1 MATRP
6 PQQNQEAP
14 PARRIPWWLLVI
26 IAAGIAIAAYQ
37 WLGRGD
43 GTDKT
48 PLSEVAQLVK
58 DGQVQSIEVSGE
70 SLKITLKDGTE
81 LTSNREPEA
90 SLTDSLA
97 NFGVTDAD
105 LANVEV
111 VSSPPSGFNF
121 TSALYLLLPLVL
133 IGVLLLSM
141 RRSVG
146 GAEQVFGF
154 ARSKARRIT
163 EDRPDIRFSDIA
175 GADEAKG
182 ELTEIVDFLRD
193 PARYAAIG
201 ARIPKGVLLVGPPGT
216 GKTLL
221 ARAVAGE
228 AEVPFFSVSGSE
240 FVELFVGVGAA
251 RVRDLFEQAKK
262 AQPAIMFIDEIDAV
276 GRQRGAGL
284 GGGHDEREQ
293 TLNQILTEM
302 DGFEKNTAVVVMA
315 ATNRP
320 DVLDPALLRPG
331 RFDRRVLM
339 DLPDMAGREAI
350 LKIHA
355 RGKPLDPSVN
365 LLRVAQLT
373 PGFSGADLENL
384 LNEAALLT
392 ARARKKTVGETEVEE
407 AIDRVIA
414 GPERRSRR
422 IAEDERRRVAYHEAG
437 HALTAQVMPNADP
450 VHKISIVARGGTGGH
465 TRLLPEEERGLWT
478 REQLRDSLAYAL
490 GGMAAEEIIFN
501 EPSTGSGND
510 LQVATE
516 RAREMIRKYGM
527 SDRLGPIGYG
537 GDSAS
542 VFLGRELSH
551 SREYSDETAAAIDEE
566 VRRMMGEALER
577 SKQAIM
583 ENRPYLDKLVNRLL
597 EVETLR
603 RDEVQA
609 ILEGVRREG
618 HTVPTEPPVSTDGT
632 GATRVPVDTPTAS

>member
-1 MATRP
+1 LA
-6 PQQNQEAP
+6 
-14 PARRIPWWLLVI
+14 IV
-26 IAAGIAIAAYQ
+26 AAGIAIAAFQ
-37 WLGRGD
+37 WFGRGD
-43 GTDKT
+43 SGEET
-48 PLSEVAQLVK
+48 PLSEVARLVQE
-58 DGQVQSIEVSGE
+58 GQVQRIEVSGD
-70 SLKITLKDGTE
+70 SLTVTLQDGTE
-81 LTSNREPEA
+81 LTSNREPDA

-97 NFGVTDAD
+97 NFGVTDEQ

-111 VSSPPSGFNF
+111 VSNPPSGFSI
-121 TSALYLLLPLVL
+121 TSILYLLLPLVL

-251 RVRDLFEQAKK
+251 RVRDLFEQAKR

-355 RGKPLDPSVN
+355 RGKPLDPGIN

-392 ARARKKTVGETEVEE
+392 ARARKKSIGETEVEE

-422 IAEDERRRVAYHEAG
+422 IAEEERRRVAYHEAG

-490 GGMAAEEIIFN
+490 GGMAAEEIIFG

-577 SKQAIM
+577 SKQAIQD
-583 ENRPYLDKLVNRLL
+583 NRPYLDKLVNRLL

-609 ILEGVRREG
+609 LLQGVRRDG
-618 HTVPTEPPVSTDGT
+618 RVVPAEPAASEDGREPV
-632 GATRVPVDTPTAS
+632 RVPVDTPTVS

>member
-1 MATRP
+1 
-6 PQQNQEAP
+6 
-14 PARRIPWWLLVI
+14 LLPI
-26 IAAGIAIAAYQ
+26 LLI
-37 WLGRGD
+37 
-43 GTDKT
+43 
-48 PLSEVAQLVK
+48 
-58 DGQVQSIEVSGE
+58 
-70 SLKITLKDGTE
+70 
-81 LTSNREPEA
+81 A
-90 SLTDSLA
+90 SL
-97 NFGVTDAD
+97 F
-105 LANVEV
+105 
-111 VSSPPSGFNF
+111 F
-121 TSALYLLLPLVL
+121 
-133 IGVLLLSM
+133 SM
-141 RRSVG
+141 RRGAG
-146 GAEQVFGF
+146 GAQEVFGF
-154 ARSKARRIT
+154 ARSRARRIT
-163 EDRPDIRFSDIA
+163 EDRPEIRFSDIA

-193 PARYAAIG
+193 PARYTAIG

-228 AEVPFFSVSGSE
+228 AEVPFFTVSGSE

-262 AQPAIMFIDEIDAV
+262 AQPSIMFIDEIDAV

-355 RGKPLDPSVN
+355 RGKPMDPEVD
-365 LLRVAQLT
+365 LRRVAQLT

-384 LNEAALLT
+384 LNEAALLA
-392 ARARKKTVGETEVEE
+392 ARARKKTISPADIEE

-422 IAEDERRRVAYHEAG
+422 IGEEERRRVAYHEAG

-465 TRLLPEEERGLWT
+465 TRLLPEEDRALWT

-490 GGMAAEEIIFN
+490 GGMASEELVFG

-510 LQVATE
+510 LHVATE
-516 RAREMIRKYGM
+516 RAREMVRKYGM
-527 SDRLGPIGYG
+527 SERLGPMGFG
-537 GDSAS
+537 SESES
-542 VFLGRELSH
+542 VFLGRELMH
-551 SREYSDETAAAIDEE
+551 SRDYSDETASEIDHE
-566 VRRMMGEALER
+566 VRRLLNQALER
-577 SKQAIM
+577 SKRAIE
-583 ENRPYLDKLVNRLL
+583 ENRGYLDKLAQRLL
-597 EVETLR
+597 EIETLR
-603 RDEVQA
+603 RDEIQELLA
-609 ILEGVRREG
+609 GVRREG
-618 HTVPTEPPVSTDGT
+618 RPVPTEPLPSMD
-632 GATRVPVDTPTAS
+632 GATPATPIDVPASD

>member
-14 PARRIPWWLLVI
+14 PARRIPWWLLAIV
-26 IAAGIAIAAYQ
+26 AAGIAIVAYQ
-37 WLGRGD
+37 WFAGND
-43 GTDKT
+43 GADRT
-48 PLSEVAQLVK
+48 PLSEVARLVRAG
-58 DGQVQSIEVSGE
+58 DVQRIVVSGE
-70 SLKITLKDGTE
+70 SLDVTLRDGTE
-81 LTSNREPEA
+81 LSSNREPDA
-90 SLTDSLA
+90 SLTESLA
-97 NFGVTDAD
+97 SFGVTDAE

-111 VSSPPSGFNF
+111 VSRPPSGFNF
-121 TSALYLLLPLVL
+121 TAVLYLLLPLLL
-133 IGVLLLSM
+133 IGVLLMSM
-141 RRSVG
+141 RRSAG

-163 EDRPDIRFSDIA
+163 EDRPDIRFTDIA

-251 RVRDLFEQAKK
+251 RVRDLFEQAKR

-355 RGKPLDPSVN
+355 RGKPLDPGVN
-365 LLRVAQLT
+365 LLRIAQLT

-384 LNEAALLT
+384 LNEAALLA
-392 ARARKKTVGETEVEE
+392 ARARKKSVGEAEVEE

-422 IAEDERRRVAYHEAG
+422 IAEEERRRVAYHEAG

-490 GGMAAEEIIFN
+490 GGMAAEELIFG

-537 GDSAS
+537 GDPAS

-551 SREYSDETAAAIDEE
+551 SREYSEETAAAIDEE
-566 VRRMMGEALER
+566 VRRLMSEALER
-577 SKQAIM
+577 SKRAIM

-603 RDEVQA
+603 RDEVQE
-609 ILEGVRREG
+609 LLKGVRREG
-618 HTVPTEPPVSTDGT
+618 RIVPPEPLVSEDGV
-632 GATRVPVDTPTAS
+632 APARVPVDTPTGS

>member
-1 MATRP
+1 VT
-6 PQQNQEAP
+6 QE
-14 PARRIPWWLLVI
+14 
-26 IAAGIAIAAYQ
+26 Q
-37 WLGRGD
+37 
-43 GTDKT
+43 
-48 PLSEVAQLVK
+48 LS
-58 DGQVQSIEVSGE
+58 QVEIVS
-70 SLKITLKDGTE
+70 D
-81 LTSNREPEA
+81 
-90 SLTDSLA
+90 
-97 NFGVTDAD
+97 
-105 LANVEV
+105 
-111 VSSPPSGFNF
+111 PPSSFNF
-121 TSALYLLLPLVL
+121 LNILFLLLPLAL
-133 IGVLLLSM
+133 IASLFFTM
-141 RRSVG
+141 RRGMG

-154 ARSKARRIT
+154 ARSRARKIT
-163 EDRPDIRFSDIA
+163 EDRPEIRFPDIA
-175 GADEAKG
+175 GADEAKE

-193 PARYAAIG
+193 PARYTSIG

-251 RVRDLFEQAKK
+251 RVRDLFEQAKR

-302 DGFEKNTAVVVMA
+302 DGFEKNVTVVVMA

-339 DLPDMAGREAI
+339 DLPDLAGREAI

-355 RGKPLDPSVN
+355 RGKPLDADVS
-365 LLRVAQLT
+365 LLRIAQLT

-384 LNEAALLT
+384 LNEAALLA
-392 ARARKKTVGETEVEE
+392 ARVNKKKVGEFELEE

-414 GPERRSRR
+414 GPERRGRR
-422 IAEDERRRVAYHEAG
+422 ISEEERRRVAYHEAG
-437 HALTAQVMPNADP
+437 HAVTAQVMPNADP

-490 GGMAAEEIIFN
+490 GGMAAEEIVFG

-510 LQVATE
+510 LHVASA
-516 RAREMIRKYGM
+516 RAREMVRKYGM
-527 SDRLGPIGYG
+527 SERLGPIGFG
-537 GDSAS
+537 SESES
-542 VFLGRELSH
+542 VFLGRELMH
-551 SREYSDETAAAIDEE
+551 SRDYSDETATAIDNE
-566 VRRMMGEALER
+566 VRRLMGEALER
-577 SKQAIM
+577 SKRAIE
-583 ENRPYLDKLVNRLL
+583 ENRSHLDALVQRLL

-603 RDEVQA
+603 RDEIQEV
-609 ILEGVRREG
+609 LKVVRRG
-618 HTVPTEPPVSTDGT
+618 DRLVPAVPQISADGANGVLGT
-632 GATRVPVDTPTAS
+632 GEVVEDTPAPI

>member
-1 MATRP
+1 MASRP
-6 PQQNQEAP
+6 PQQTPEAP
-14 PARRIPWWLLVI
+14 TTRRVPWWLLII
-26 IAAGIAIAAYQ
+26 IAAGVALAAYQ
-37 WLGRGD
+37 WLGRD
-43 GTDKT
+43 TDVQRV
-48 PLSEVAQLVK
+48 PFSEVARLVQA
-58 DGQVQSIEVSGE
+58 GEVQRIVVSGD
-70 SLKITLKDGTE
+70 SLDITLHDGSQ
-81 LTSNREPEA
+81 LSSSREPDA
-90 SLTDSLA
+90 SLTESLVRL
-97 NFGVTDAD
+97 GVTQEQ
-105 LANVEV
+105 LANVEI
-111 VSSPPSGFNF
+111 VSRPPSGFNF
-121 TSALYLLLPLVL
+121 TLILYLLLPLLL
-133 IGVLLLSM
+133 IGVLLMSM
-141 RRSVG
+141 RRNMTG
-146 GAEQVFGF
+146 GADQVFGF

-175 GADEAKG
+175 GADESKG

-355 RGKPLDPSVN
+355 RGKPIDPGVN

-384 LNEAALLT
+384 LNEAALLA
-392 ARARKKTVGETEVEE
+392 ARARKKSIGETEVEE
-407 AIDRVIA
+407 AIDRVMA

-422 IAEDERRRVAYHEAG
+422 IGEEERRRVAYHEAG

-490 GGMAAEEIIFN
+490 GGMAAEEIIYG

-510 LQVATE
+510 LQVATA
-516 RAREMIRKYGM
+516 RAREMIRTYGM
-527 SDRLGPIGYG
+527 SERLGPIGLG
-537 GDSAS
+537 SDSNS
-542 VFLGRELSH
+542 VFLGRELMH

-566 VRRMMGEALER
+566 VRRMMNEALQR
-577 SKQAIM
+577 SKAAIS
-583 ENRPYLDKLVNRLL
+583 ENRPYLEALVNRLL

-603 RDEVQA
+603 RDEVQE
-609 ILEGVRREG
+609 LLKGVRREG
-618 HTVPTEPPVSTDGT
+618 QVVPTEPPSVDGVEQPVN
-632 GATRVPVDTPTAS
+632 VPAGD